1 MGVSRWEWAIVSVI
15 RLFPLKWEMNISL
28 WLDNPL
34 SIKHSPFRKLL
45 ANQPSILKDFR
56 RANQT
61 ADGIQTLWALL
72 RGTCSLYIMSV
83 NTEDRSGAGH
93 TWAMSRCLC
102 LFTASLSVPR
112 SVNPLITRR
121 VRTMKRVFINEGPFG
136 RGPLLLSGEQTL
148 ILWFM
153 SSERFPKC
161 WFTFRWIHPD
171 KSLFIFLR
179 TVAMTIRMETDR

>member
-93 TWAMSRCLC
+93 TWAMSWCLY

-112 SVNPLITRR
+112 SVNPLITLR

-136 RGPLLLSGEQTL
+136 RGLENRLLSCDLWALRDSQSADSPLDESIL
-148 ILWFM
+148 INLYSF
-153 SSERFPKC
+153 FFGP
-161 WFTFRWIHPD
+161 
-171 KSLFIFLR
+171 
-179 TVAMTIRMETDR
+179 